1 MLWLAIFKV
10 HKILENRQASQKV
23 LDMRF
28 PMLLTRCPSR
38 YSYFPT
44 AASIRGADYA
54 SFALPR
60 LKTDILTIIYLGIGL
75 IIVKLHSDLELNM
88 N

>member
-23 LDMRF
+23 LDTRF
-28 PMLLTRCPSR
+28 PMLLGRCPSR
-38 YSYFPT
+38 YCYFPT
-44 AASIRGADYA
+44 AAGIRGADYA
-54 SFALPR
+54 SVALPR
-60 LKTDILTIIYLGIGL
+60 LKTDITIIYLEIGL